1 MTLTPRLIA
10 MLTLPPLLWAGNA
23 VVGRMTVPHV
33 PPMLLNAMRWSVVL
47 LVLLVV
53 GRQAIATAERR
64 ADIFSRWRHLAL
76 IGLLGMGAY
85 NALQYLALT
94 TSTPI
99 NVTLIAA
106 SMPLWMLLVGALFFG
121 ERPRLWQV
129 IGAALSLVGVMTVL
143 GRGQLSTLATVRFVQ
158 GDLYMLAA
166 AASWAGYSW
175 LLARPPASML
185 GHARPQITEADGQRR
200 PWTWQEFMLVQTL
213 FGIVWAS
220 SAAGIEAVVA
230 PRPVE
235 WSAGVVAAIAYIVV
249 GPSLIAYAFWGR
261 AVAAVGPT
269 TAGIFANLT
278 PLFAALLSTAM
289 LGEAPHGYHVV
300 AFALIVAGILV
311 SSRR

>member
-1 MTLTPRLIA
+1 MTLSPRLLA

-23 VVGRMTVPHV
+23 VVGRMVVPHV

-47 LVLLVV
+47 LVMLVL
-53 GRQAIATAERR
+53 GRRAIATAARR
-64 ADIFSRWRHLAL
+64 ADIRERWQHLAVV
-76 IGLLGMGAY
+76 GLLGMGAY

-99 NVTLIAA
+99 NVTLIAS
-106 SMPLWMLLVGALFFG
+106 SMPLWMLLVGKLFFS
-121 ERPRLWQV
+121 EQPRPQQML
-129 IGAALSLVGVMTVL
+129 GAALSLAGVLTVL
-143 GRGQLSTLATVRFVQ
+143 GRGQLSILADVRFVQ

-175 LLARPPASML
+175 LLARPPASMV
-185 GHARPQITEADGQRR
+185 GDQRPQITDTHGQRR

-213 FGIVWAS
+213 FGLVWAS
-220 SAAGIEAVVA
+220 GAAGIEAVVA

-235 WSAGVVAAIAYIVV
+235 WSAGVVAAIAYIVI

-289 LGEAPHGYHVV
+289 LGEAPHGYHVA

>member
-1 MTLTPRLIA
+1 MTLTPRLVA

-23 VVGRMTVPHV
+23 VVGRLAVPHV
-33 PPMLLNAMRWSVVL
+33 PPLLLNAMRWSVVL
-47 LVLLVV
+47 MVVLVI
-53 GRQAIATAERR
+53 GRQAIATAGRR
-64 ADIFSRWRHLAL
+64 ADICRRWRHLAL
-76 IGLLGMGAY
+76 LGLLGMGAY

-106 SMPLWMLLVGALFFG
+106 SMPLWMLLVGALFFS
-121 ERPRLWQV
+121 ERPRLQQML
-129 IGAALSLVGVMTVL
+129 GAALSLVGVLTVL
-143 GRGQLSTLATVRFVQ
+143 GRGQLSALADVRFVQ

-175 LLARPPASML
+175 LLARPPASMV
-185 GHARPQITEADGQRR
+185 GAERPQITDAHGHSR

-213 FGIVWAS
+213 FGMVWAG
-220 SAAGIEAVVA
+220 SAAGVEAVVA
-230 PRPVE
+230 PQAVD
-235 WSAGVVAAIAYIVV
+235 WSLGLVAAIVYIVI
-249 GPSLIAYAFWGR
+249 GPSLMAYAFWGK

-289 LGEAPHGYHVV
+289 LGEAPQGYHAV

>member
-1 MTLTPRLIA
+1 MTLSPRLLA

-23 VVGRMTVPHV
+23 VVGRMVVPHV

-47 LVLLVV
+47 LVMLVL
-53 GRQAIATAERR
+53 GRQAIATAARR
-64 ADIFSRWRHLAL
+64 ADIRERWRHLAVV
-76 IGLLGMGAY
+76 GLLGMGAY

-99 NVTLIAA
+99 NVTLIAS
-106 SMPLWMLLVGALFFG
+106 SMPLWMLLVGKLFFG
-121 ERPRLWQV
+121 EQPRPQQML
-129 IGAALSLVGVMTVL
+129 GAALSLAGVLTVL
-143 GRGQLSTLATVRFVQ
+143 GRGQLSVLANVRFVQ

-175 LLARPPASML
+175 LLARPPASMV
-185 GHARPQITEADGQRR
+185 GDQRPQITDAHGQRR

-213 FGIVWAS
+213 FGIVWAG

>member
-64 ADIFSRWRHLAL
+64 ANIFSRWRHLAL

-143 GRGQLSTLATVRFVQ
+143 GRGQLSTLAAVRFVQ

-289 LGEAPHGYHVV
+289 LGEAPHGYHVA